1 MGSGADGDN
10 KEEGMPTEK
19 KEKQVEELQ
28 EVFSRSQAGVL
39 TDYRGLTMAEMNV
52 LRRKLREANIEYKVV
67 KNSLAQIAARNAGK
81 AALTDK
87 FVGPVA
93 VAFGFG
99 EAPDT
104 ARAITEYI
112 KASKSI
118 LTIKGGFFGNVVID
132 AAGVEKLARLPSKE
146 VLIAQVLGGLQAPLY
161 GLVNV
166 LAGPV
171 RGLAYVL
178 QARIK
183 QLEGAS

>member
-1 MGSGADGDN
+1 MQTVQPPGDILGWEHQNIGIFHRAERVTLFNDLRNHSG
-10 KEEGMPTEK
+10 
-19 KEKQVEELQ
+19 
-28 EVFSRSQAGVL
+28 
-39 TDYRGLTMAEMNV
+39 
-52 LRRKLREANIEYKVV
+52 I
-67 KNSLAQIAARNAGK
+67 SLHFTIIDEIR

-146 VLIAQVLGGLQAPLY
+146 VLISQVLGGLQAPLY